1 MCLDTFLK
9 VSKGNNLI
17 SKSRAFH
24 NVGAAYTKD
33 LSKNELAHVLLI
45 RGTHNKQGSKDA
57 RVRIVVLLTLSLIKS
72 HKYCGAVL
80 LINCL
85 VCQKQNFKNN
95 SVVNSQPMQLSQNGG
110 DVVMPWDTF
119 CIRCNISICLFGR
132 L

>member
-1 MCLDTFLK
+1 MK

-45 RGTHNKQGSKDA
+45 GGTHNKQGSKVA

-72 HKYCGAVL
+72 HKYSGAVL
-80 LINCL
+80 LKEVVTDEGDLAQRFQTGVWNDERSTSAQGDL
-85 VCQKQNFKNN
+85 V
-95 SVVNSQPMQLSQNGG
+95 VE
-110 DVVMPWDTF
+110 
-119 CIRCNISICLFGR
+119 
-132 L
+132 